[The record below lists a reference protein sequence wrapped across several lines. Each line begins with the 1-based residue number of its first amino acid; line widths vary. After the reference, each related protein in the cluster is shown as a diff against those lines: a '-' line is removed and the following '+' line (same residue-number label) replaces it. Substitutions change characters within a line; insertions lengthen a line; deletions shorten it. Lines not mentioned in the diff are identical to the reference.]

1 MNHPEL
7 GRALAADRI
16 LDLQRTAESARRV
29 ELARGPAPAAP
40 GDCVVVREAAPV
52 DASALARLAVLDES
66 TVPEGRLLIALVN
79 GRPLAAVG
87 RDGSAIGDP
96 FAPTEA
102 LVAELRRRV
111 GELEDRPG
119 GGALRHLAR
128 AWSWATARA

>member
-16 LDLQRTAESARRV
+16 RDLQRAAERTRHAKRARR
-29 ELARGPAPAAP
+29 PAPAAP
-40 GDCVVVREAAPV
+40 DDGVVIREAAPV

-79 GRPLAAVG
+79 GRALAAVG

-102 LVAELRRRV
+102 LVADLRRRV
-111 GELEDRPG
+111 GELDDRPD
-119 GGALRHLAR
+119 GGALRPLAR

>member
-16 LDLQRTAESARRV
+16 LDLQRAAERARRAKR
-29 ELARGPAPAAP
+29 ARRPAPAAP
-40 GDCVVVREAAPV
+40 DDVVVIREAAPV

-66 TVPEGRLLIALVN
+66 TVPDGRLLIALVD
-79 GRPLAAVG
+79 GRALAAVG
-87 RDGSAIGDP
+87 RDGFAIADP
-96 FAPTEA
+96 FAPTQA

-111 GELEDRPG
+111 GDLEDRPG
-119 GGALRHLAR
+119 GGALRPLVR